1 VVVRR
6 AKIVATMGP
15 AVSSPERIDELLD
28 AGLNVARLNMSHG
41 SHDEHESRYRA
52 LRASAEAK
60 DVPLAILADLQGPKV
75 RLGTFAAGP
84 AMLTPGDSFTITT
97 DDCPGDGTRCSTTY
111 DGLAADVRA
120 GETILVDDG
129 KVMLAVD
136 SVVGNDIR
144 TTVVIG
150 GPVSDHKGL
159 NLPGVPLSVP
169 ALSEKDIDDLRW
181 ALSVGVDLIALSFV
195 RSAADIEQV
204 HAIMDEAGGRLP
216 VVAKIEKP
224 QAVDNLAEI
233 VAAFD
238 AVMVARGDLGVELPL
253 EEVPL
258 VQKQIIDLAR
268 RNAKPVIVATQMLE
282 SMISSPRPTRAE
294 TSDVANAVLDGADA
308 VMLSAETSVG
318 DYPIL
323 TVQTMARIIEAVENH
338 GIEKI
343 AHVDWDPRTKG
354 GAITRAATD
363 IAEHLDAKYL
373 VAFTLTGDT
382 ARQLVRYRSKLPMLA
397 ITPDEVSRRQMSLSW
412 GVTSVLSPTVDTTD
426 EMVVQVERLL
436 LQQKLCQQ
444 GDTVVIVAGSPP
456 GVSGSTNAVRVHQIG
471 DAIYRRARGWAE
483 AADAVDAKT

>member
-1 VVVRR
+1 MRR

-15 AVSSPERIDELLD
+15 AVSTRERIDELID

-41 SHDEHESRYRA
+41 SHDDHAERYRV

-60 DVPLAILADLQGPKV
+60 NVPLAILADLQGPKV
-75 RLGTFAAGP
+75 RLGTFAIGSAT
-84 AMLTPGDSFTITT
+84 LVPGESFTITT
-97 DDCPGDGTRCSTTY
+97 DDCPGDDARCSTTY
-111 DGLAADVRA
+111 DGLAADVRP

-136 SVVGNDIR
+136 EVVGNDIR
-144 TTVVIG
+144 TTVVVG

-181 ALSVGVDLIALSFV
+181 ALDIGVDLIALSFV
-195 RSAADIEQV
+195 RSAADIEPV
-204 HAIMDEAGGRLP
+204 HKIMDEAGGRRLP

-238 AVMVARGDLGVELPL
+238 ALMVARGDLGVELPL

-282 SMISSPRPTRAE
+282 SMISAPRPTRAE

-318 DYPIL
+318 EYPIL
-323 TVQTMARIIEAVENH
+323 AVQTMARIIEAVENH

-382 ARQLVRYRSKLPMLA
+382 ARQLVRYRSALPMLA

-412 GVTSVLSPTVDTTD
+412 GLTSVLSPTVDTTD

-444 GDTVVIVAGSPP
+444 GDIVVIVAGSPP

-471 DAIYRRARGWAE
+471 DAIYRRAKGWAE
-483 AADAVDAKT
+483 AADAVDAKA